1 MHALQ
6 AKPAFGGKKKTNQY
20 YEACNGIINVL
31 RSTST
36 LRTIAQHLNS
46 AGFRTPSDLIW
57 DRQRV
62 ATYLRSTAI

>member
-1 MHALQ
+1 MSVLH
-6 AKPAFGGKKKTNQY
+6 AKPAFGGKKKTDQY
-20 YEACNGIINVL
+20 YDAVNGIIKVL
-31 RSTST
+31 RSAST